1 MIFRLSAAGKRGWE
15 GGYLTFCSMQ
25 KEDIVCL
32 RLLENWIVNRSV
44 SYCTESTEREIAS
57 HLNSGKPLM
66 LVGIILCLLLSHFP
80 LYACFWI
87 LIATTGALP
96 LICIMNCVIIPRPLL
111 RNKHVIC
118 PHNEFDSLLCNW
130 TPLVS
135 SKRGL
140 YFHTEEDMCVKIS
153 LFFFSLPPS
162 CLSCMCF
169 HAWAASVRHVFV
181 HTFCASLC
189 IFMDAQLP
197 AQTWHLAACSFEE
210 QRKLER
216 PKIPCG
222 NWTGF
227 IFSLIN

>member
-1 MIFRLSAAGKRGWE
+1 
-15 GGYLTFCSMQ
+15 MQ

-57 HLNSGKPLM
+57 NLNSGKPLM

-96 LICIMNCVIIPRPLL
+96 LICIMNCVVIPRPLL

-140 YFHTEEDMCVKIS
+140 CFHTEEDMCVKIS
-153 LFFFSLPPS
+153 LFFSPSFLSFLYVFSRLGS
-162 CLSCMCF
+162 QRAACVCAHILCL
-169 HAWAASVRHVFV
+169 FV
-181 HTFCASLC
+181 HIYGCP
-189 IFMDAQLP
+189 I
-197 AQTWHLAACSFEE
+197 ACSNLAF
-210 QRKLER
+210 
-216 PKIPCG
+216 G
-222 NWTGF
+222 
-227 IFSLIN
+227 SLFLRGTAKTWEAQNTMW